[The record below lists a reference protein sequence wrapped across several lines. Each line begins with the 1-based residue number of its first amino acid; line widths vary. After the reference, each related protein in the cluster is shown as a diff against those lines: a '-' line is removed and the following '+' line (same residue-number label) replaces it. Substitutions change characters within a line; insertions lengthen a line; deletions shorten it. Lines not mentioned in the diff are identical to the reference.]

1 MRPSWRAGNCRGN
14 VVKSPV
20 SRTTFVGYDDRC
32 VHVLE
37 DHGMS
42 DSATLLFEIEDGV
55 AVLTLN
61 RPSNGNALTPELLVA
76 LEKAWNCVESDATVR
91 AAIITGAGERH
102 FCTGASVSALQ
113 VGLGTLHNKSNAA
126 VNRFS
131 PRMCHVTKPVIC
143 AVNGLVNGG
152 GLHFVADSDIVI
164 ACAQAVFMDSHVS
177 VGQVS
182 ALESIGIARRA
193 GLGAAL
199 LMGLAGRSYRMPAER
214 AYQLGMIDLLEQSAA
229 DVMRRARELAGSIA
243 ANSPQAMALTKRAIW
258 TSTEMLDPG
267 APEHGWELLKS
278 HWSHPDFVEG
288 PAAFAEKRLP
298 RWNPDP
304 NARR

>member
-1 MRPSWRAGNCRGN
+1 MNDQAP
-14 VVKSPV
+14 
-20 SRTTFVGYDDRC
+20 
-32 VHVLE
+32 
-37 DHGMS
+37 
-42 DSATLLFEIEDGV
+42 LLFAVEDSV

-61 RPSNGNALTPELLVA
+61 RPAEGNSLTPALLIA
-76 LEKAWNCVESDATVR
+76 LEEAWRRVEDDAAIRV
-91 AAIITGAGERH
+91 AIITGAGERH
-102 FCTGASVSALQ
+102 FSTGASVGDLK
-113 VGLGTLHNKSNAA
+113 VGSGTLHNQPNAA

-143 AVNGLVNGG
+143 AVNGLCNGG

-164 ACAQAVFMDSHVS
+164 ASAQAVFMDSHVT

-214 AYQLGMIDLLEQSAA
+214 AYQLGMVDLLEPNGAE
-229 DVMRRARELAGSIA
+229 VMKRAHELARTIA

-258 TSTEMLDPG
+258 ASTELLDPA
-267 APEHGWELLKS
+267 APDHAWELLKS
-278 HWSHPDFVEG
+278 HWSHPDFAEG
-288 PAAFAEKRLP
+288 PKAFAEKRAP

>member
-1 MRPSWRAGNCRGN
+1 MSEPS
-14 VVKSPV
+14 P
-20 SRTTFVGYDDRC
+20 
-32 VHVLE
+32 
-37 DHGMS
+37 
-42 DSATLLFEIEDGV
+42 LLFETDAGV

-61 RPSNGNALTPELLVA
+61 RPAEGNSLTPELLVE
-76 LEKAWNCVESDATVR
+76 LEAAWNRVESDVTIR
-91 AAIITGAGERH
+91 AAIITGTGERH
-102 FCTGASVSALQ
+102 FCTGASVSALK
-113 VGLGTLHNKSNAA
+113 VGLGTLHNKPNAA

-131 PRMCHVTKPVIC
+131 PRMCHVTKPVLC

-164 ACAQAVFMDSHVS
+164 ACAQAAFMDSHVS

-193 GLGAAL
+193 GVGAAL

-214 AYQLGMIDLLEQSAA
+214 AHQLGMVDLLEASAA
-229 DVMRRARELAGSIA
+229 ATLARARELAQSIA

-258 TSTEMLDPG
+258 ASTELPDPA
-267 APEHGWELLKS
+267 APDHGWELLKS
-278 HWSHPDFVEG
+278 HWSHPDFAEG
-288 PAAFAEKRLP
+288 PQAFAEKRAP
-298 RWNPDP
+298 QWNPDP